1 MLLLKLFKTN
11 LRLKYI
17 KLYEFLTLKLIAF
30 VSSMVRKLMVLKGKN
45 PDYVPL
51 SPLPLP
57 QLEAKVPER
66 PQFYLPYVPG
76 WVAASFSDRTKH
88 PLYKGYRPNVESI
101 KLDDVG

>member
-1 MLLLKLFKTN
+1 MSPLKSFKKT
-11 LRLKYI
+11 LRPTYV
-17 KLYEFLTLKLIAF
+17 KLYEFLTLKLLAF
-30 VSSMVRKLMVLKGKN
+30 ASSMVRKLMVLKGKDPN
-45 PDYVPL
+45 YIPSQSQP
-51 SPLPLP
+51 
-57 QLEAKVPER
+57 EAKVPER